1 MQIFTFKHISRYI
14 FYSAFFIQIQ
24 YLLYLFLLRSI
35 PMDKFTDVA
44 SRVCSGFML
53 VFILMCLSWPSAFP
67 AGLSLI
73 K

>member
-1 MQIFTFKHISRYI
+1 MQIFKFSNISRYI

-35 PMDKFTDVA
+35 TMDKFTDVA

-53 VFILMCLSWPSAFP
+53 FFILMCLSWPSAFP